1 MLKTIAAKIGAATAV
16 TATAGALLL
25 GASAPASATEQ
36 GSAGAAAVCGYYEQ
50 GLLSY
55 YNHCGTTHVQIQVT
69 YIIGSDE
76 FKCVDQGITNLG
88 YNATNAWYTG
98 NLC

>member
-16 TATAGALLL
+16 AATAGALLL
-25 GASAPASATEQ
+25 GTSAPASATEQ
-36 GSAGAAAVCGYYEQ
+36 SPAGTAAVCGYYEQ

-55 YNHCGTTHVQIQVT
+55 YNHCGSTNVQIQVT
-69 YIIGSDE
+69 YIVGSDE
-76 FKCVDQGITNLG
+76 FKCVTPGITKLG

>member
-1 MLKTIAAKIGAATAV
+1 MLKTIAAKIGATTAV
-16 TATAGALLL
+16 AASAGALLL
-25 GASAPASATEQ
+25 GASAPATAAEQ
-36 GSAGAAAVCGYYEQ
+36 NPAAAEAVCGYYEQ

-55 YNHCGTTHVQIQVT
+55 YNHCGTTNVQIQVT
-69 YIIGSDE
+69 YIVGSDE
-76 FKCVDQGITNLG
+76 FQCVTPGVTKLG